1 MRPTFTSARFWL
13 HHPREWLALLLLVLL
28 QCSCTTLA
36 HRRDLYSPEPAPNA
50 MPPVTRV
57 TTTTTT
63 QVRTGRANRK
73 KSGRCSRRTVA
84 TLYER
89 LSNFSPKK
97 CDGHRPPLQSLD
109 RHLPFSQTAGLP

>member
-36 HRRDLYSPEPAPNA
+36 DRRDLYSPEPAPNA

-63 QVRTGRANRK
+63 QVRTGPANPK
-73 KSGRCSRRTVA
+73 KSGRCSRRTVRSTSAAIVVA

-89 LSNFSPKK
+89 CRTSRRKNATVT
-97 CDGHRPPLQSLD
+97 D
-109 RHLPFSQTAGLP
+109 RRYSR

>member
-36 HRRDLYSPEPAPNA
+36 DRRDLYSPEPAPNA

-73 KSGRCSRRTVA
+73 NQADAPAVPYRRAMSVCRNSRRKNATV
-84 TLYER
+84 T
-89 LSNFSPKK
+89 
-97 CDGHRPPLQSLD
+97 D
-109 RHLPFSQTAGLP
+109 